1 MIFETNKDKGRAG
14 MSMGIA
20 YFGAN
25 GYTVSIPLNDTQWYD
40 FIAEKDGKFYTIQCK
55 ATGSANNVISLKSSG
70 GTKGT
75 TYDNVIDHNVDYLF
89 CLDKEQNMF
98 VIPVEDIKANGNI
111 KQITLKTEV
120 SKFANSTTLQTAQY
134 LVKF

>member
-1 MIFETNKDKGRAG
+1 
-14 MSMGIA
+14 
-20 YFGAN
+20 
-25 GYTVSIPLNDTQWYD
+25 
-40 FIAEKDGKFYTIQCK
+40 
-55 ATGSANNVISLKSSG
+55 
-70 GTKGT
+70 
-75 TYDNVIDHNVDYLF
+75 VDYLF

>member
-40 FIAEKDGKFYTIQCK
+40 FIAEKDGIFYTVQCK
-55 ATGSANNVISLKSSG
+55 ATGSANNVVSLKSSG
-70 GTKGT
+70 GTEGT
-75 TYDNVIDHNVDYLF
+75 TYDNVIDHDVDYLF

-98 VIPVEDIKANGNI
+98 VIPVKDIKTNGNI
-111 KQITLKTEV
+111 KQITLNTEV

>member
-20 YFGAN
+20 YFGSN
-25 GYTVSIPLNDTQWYD
+25 GYTISIPLNDTQWYD
-40 FIAEKDGKFYTIQCK
+40 FIAEKDGKFYTVQCK

-75 TYDNVIDHNVDYLF
+75 TYDNVIDHDVDYLF

-98 VIPVEDIKANGNI
+98 VIPVEDIKTNGNI
-111 KQITLKTEV
+111 KQITLKTEA

>member
-20 YFGAN
+20 YFGSN

-40 FIAEKDGKFYTIQCK
+40 FIAEKDGKFYTVQCK

-75 TYDNVIDHNVDYLF
+75 TYDNVIDHDVDYLF

-111 KQITLKTEV
+111 KQITLKTEI